1 MSELATE
8 VSHPDQLIRRSQLY
22 RWHLQAGAEYDEHN
36 NTGLVERYSGN
47 DQEHELAQRLG
58 LTDLSTL
65 PRTGFKGPGAP
76 TWVGQQGPQLPGNPN
91 RASLHTDGSL
101 LARLSQEELLVLSD
115 LQLNTSLVSELQQNW
130 SLDSA
135 EGVYLLPRA
144 DSHCWFAL
152 TGRYA
157 AETFSK
163 VCGVDLRDQK
173 FGPGDIAQTSLARVN
188 AIIIRND
195 LGTTPCFYILSD
207 VSSAE
212 FLWTCLLDAMLEFSG
227 GAVGMAALRRLAE
240 YRSAE

>member
-8 VSHPDQLIRRSQLY
+8 ASHPDQLLRRSQLY
-22 RWHLQAGAEYDEHN
+22 RWHLQAGAEYGHHS
-36 NTGLVERYSGN
+36 TGGLVERYSG
-47 DQEHELAQRLG
+47 DDEEHKLAQRLG
-58 LTDLSTL
+58 LADLSTL
-65 PRTGFKGPGAP
+65 PRTGFKGRGAP
-76 TWVGQQGPQLPGNPN
+76 TWVAQQGSQLPDRPN
-91 RASLHTDGSL
+91 RASLHNDGSL

-115 LQLNTSLVSELQQNW
+115 LQLNASLVDELQQNW

-163 VCGVDLRDQK
+163 VCGVDLRNQK
-173 FGPGDIAQTSLARVN
+173 FDPGDIAQTSLARVN

-195 LGTTPCFYILSD
+195 LGATSCFYILSD

-227 GAVGMAALRRLAE
+227 GPVGMAALRRLAE
-240 YRSAE
+240 